1 VFDIKKRYFQERKIK
16 VFSCL
21 YFCEME
27 FSLKGN
33 EFIELNKLIKLLN
46 IVESGG
52 AANQMIIER
61 LVLRNQ
67 KIETRKR
74 CKLRVGDIITI
85 EDQNIKVSI
94 ID

>member
-1 VFDIKKRYFQERKIK
+1 
-16 VFSCL
+16 
-21 YFCEME
+21 ME
-27 FSLKGN
+27 FSLQGN

-46 IVESGG
+46 IAESGG
-52 AANQMIIER
+52 AANQIIIEG

-74 CKLRVGDIITI
+74 CKLRIGDVITI

-94 ID
+94 VN